1 MNYLWK
7 NSKRVI
13 VYEKRFLPGVLWM
26 GDFDI
31 ILTFKKNRIWCR
43 QLRNVVNFSHATQ
56 KPHRWQP
63 LGVSCI
69 NENYDRHKKRSCME
83 FHTASWPVRESNP
96 GLRRERASS
105 WPLDQQAVCF
115 IIESRRRDSN
125 TRPLRPERS
134 ALPNWATPRY
144 DFLAFEAVLISD
156 SYILSRLQKKC
167 KRFFEKNWKS
177 FKKLKKP
184 FKINIF
190 TLLTY
195 ISKLLWIT

>member
-63 LGVSCI
+63 LGVYCI

-105 WPLDQQAVCF
+105 WPLDQQAG
-115 IIESRRRDSN
+115 IEATRFELATSASRTQRSTKLSHASMSLRLCVLCCSPA
-125 TRPLRPERS
+125 TR
-134 ALPNWATPRY
+134 
-144 DFLAFEAVLISD
+144 I
-156 SYILSRLQKKC
+156 
-167 KRFFEKNWKS
+167 
-177 FKKLKKP
+177 
-184 FKINIF
+184 
-190 TLLTY
+190 
-195 ISKLLWIT
+195 